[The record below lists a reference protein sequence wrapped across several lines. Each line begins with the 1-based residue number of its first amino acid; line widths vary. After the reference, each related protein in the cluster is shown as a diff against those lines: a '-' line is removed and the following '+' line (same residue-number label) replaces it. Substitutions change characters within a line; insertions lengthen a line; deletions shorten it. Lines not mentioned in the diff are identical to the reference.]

1 MKLARVR
8 VVEDGAEHLVVAHD
22 DGLRPVRGVRGVRSL
37 IGDGCESLA
46 GAVSERGLDEPLGEQ
61 AEIEFLSPLESTG
74 AFRDFYAFEQHV
86 KAGRAWR
93 GLEMDPDWYR
103 LPVFY
108 FSNPYAIQGPG
119 DVHMTPGSEQFDF
132 ELEVG
137 AILGGGGRDLTSS
150 EAAPLIVGYTV
161 LNDWSGRDVQKREM
175 GLSMGP
181 VKGKDTATSIGPW
194 VVTPDELADRATAT
208 GFDLR
213 MTCTVNGRRYS
224 DASWSD
230 VYWSFPEMVAYAS
243 RGADVRP
250 GDLFGSGTCGTGC
263 INELSRTHSAEEF
276 PFLRPGDVVEA
287 EIERLGALRNV
298 IVEGSPVLPVRAGL

>member
-1 MKLARVR
+1 MRIARVQH
-8 VVEDGAEHLVVAHD
+8 DSSSTPLLVVGESD
-22 DGLRPVRGVRGVRSL
+22 SLRPIVGVSGLREL
-37 IGDGCESLA
+37 IGEGCDSLA
-46 GAVSERGLDEPLGEQ
+46 EAVTSRGLADPLSFDGDLQ
-61 AEIEFLSPLESTG
+61 FLSPLESTG

-93 GLEMDPDWYR
+93 GLDMDPDWYR
-103 LPVFY
+103 IPVFY
-108 FSNPYAIQGPG
+108 FSNPYAVQGSG
-119 DVHMTPGSEQFDF
+119 DVQRTPGSEQFDF

-137 AILGGGGRDLTSS
+137 AVLGRGGRDLSPEDAS
-150 EAAPLIVGYTV
+150 ELVVGYTV

-194 VVTPDELADRATAT
+194 VVTPDELADRATPT

-224 DASWSD
+224 DASWAD
-230 VYWSFPEMVAYAS
+230 VYWSFPEMIAYAS

-263 INELSRTHSAEEF
+263 INELSRTFSAEEY

-287 EIERLGALRNV
+287 EIERLGVLTNVVTDGPAPIPLR
-298 IVEGSPVLPVRAGL
+298 PGL